1 METELF
7 EDEVD
12 TRDHIFTAVSIGMPD
27 RYTIPDLPPIRSQR
41 SIGSCASHA
50 AIFCYEA
57 QLNRRRFI
65 EGSEL
70 FHYYYAR
77 KMKGSFPADTGMTI
91 RESCK
96 VLKNYGFAFEFLWS
110 YNINKFNE
118 EPGMMSRVFSKLY
131 KTKSYE
137 RIYSFDDIKASLLMN
152 IPILCG
158 IFINGNFRDL
168 DRYDFQFI
176 PDSRSGGG
184 HAVNII
190 GYDDNREMLRLR
202 NSWGSGFGNYGYF
215 EMSYSDFKRFSFDWW
230 RLTI

>member
-1 METELF
+1 
-7 EDEVD
+7 
-12 TRDHIFTAVSIGMPD
+12 
-27 RYTIPDLPPIRSQR
+27 
-41 SIGSCASHA
+41 
-50 AIFCYEA
+50 
-57 QLNRRRFI
+57 
-65 EGSEL
+65 
-70 FHYYYAR
+70 
-77 KMKGSFPADTGMTI
+77 
-91 RESCK
+91 
-96 VLKNYGFAFEFLWS
+96 
-110 YNINKFNE
+110 
-118 EPGMMSRVFSKLY
+118 
-131 KTKSYE
+131 
-137 RIYSFDDIKASLLMN
+137 MN